1 MRILDAGRYFLG
13 LWMTAFLPPAVL
25 FWIVV
30 HPLIGFWRRVGVA
43 RTYWILIPPMLM
55 MTGAVFYLRAPIMAV
70 DFGLMWPLAIP
81 GLFLFAGG
89 VWIDNLAKRY
99 LKFPVLAG
107 VPELREG
114 GEGSRVL
121 RDGIYGRVR
130 HPRYLGITVSV
141 VGTALMTN
149 YLVAYLTAAFTLVAL
164 YAVVVL
170 EERELVDRFGDEYR
184 RYQAAVPRFL
194 PRLRNEGTGSPT

>member
-1 MRILDAGRYFLG
+1 MSILEGVRYFLG

-43 RTYWILIPPMLM
+43 RTYWILIPPMLIM
-55 MTGAVFYLRAPIMAV
+55 AGAVFYLRDPVMAV
-70 DFGLMWPLAIP
+70 DLGLAWPLAIP
-81 GLFLFAGG
+81 GLGLFAVG
-89 VWIDNLAKRY
+89 VWIDKLAKDH
-99 LKFPVLAG
+99 LKFRVLAG
-107 VPELREG
+107 VPELQSAGDRG
-114 GEGSRVL
+114 RLL

-130 HPRYLGITVSV
+130 HPRYLGISVSV

-149 YLVAYLTAAFTLVAL
+149 YLVVYLTAAFTLAAL
-164 YAVVVL
+164 YAVAVL

-184 RYQAAVPRFL
+184 RYQAAVPRFI
-194 PRLRNEGTGSPT
+194 PRLRSERQGA